1 MNSGARAEAAAR
13 RPVTAP
19 TPRTD
24 PAPLNPPVE
33 VTVKRFRV
41 ALALGAI
48 YLIWGTT
55 YLAVVIMLRTIPPFA
70 GSAMRYSLGGTLLLA
85 WLLAF
90 RRQAFAGLPW
100 PRLLLAGVL
109 LVAGGNGFAV
119 WAQQG
124 VPSGIAALLISS
136 VPVFVMVLNWLFFAR
151 RAPDTRSL
159 AGILIGMCGVGV
171 IVVHL
176 HSLAGAVRMPYVFA
190 LLGAMLCWSSGT
202 LVSRGTVVASQVSAA
217 TCVQMLVGAGLLS
230 LIALVHGDWHALHAA
245 RVAPASWLAL
255 GYLTVFG
262 SIVALSC
269 FLWLLTQVPPHH
281 ATTYALVNPVI
292 ALLLGSLLLGERIT
306 ADVALAVLLILVGVG
321 LVLFQGEHALAAR
334 LRRWWPLGKPRT

>member
-1 MNSGARAEAAAR
+1 M
-13 RPVTAP
+13 
-19 TPRTD
+19 
-24 PAPLNPPVE
+24 
-33 VTVKRFRV
+33 RV

-48 YLIWGTT
+48 YVIWGTT

-70 GSAMRYSLGGTLLLA
+70 GSAMRYSFGGALLLA

-90 RRQAFAGLPW
+90 RRDAFAGLPW
-100 PRLLLAGVL
+100 PRLLMAGVL

-124 VPSGIAALLISS
+124 VPSGLAALLISS
-136 VPVFVMVLNWLFFAR
+136 VPVFVMLLNWLFFAR
-151 RAPDTRSL
+151 RAPEPRAL
-159 AGILIGMCGVGV
+159 LGILIGMGGVGV
-171 IVVHL
+171 IVAHL
-176 HSLAGAVRMPYVFA
+176 HTLSGAVRMPYVFA

-202 LVSRGTVVASQVSAA
+202 LVSRGTVAANQVAAA

-230 LIALVHGDWHALHAA
+230 TIALVHGDWHALRAA
-245 RVAPASWLAL
+245 HVAPSSWLAL

-269 FLWLLTQVPPHH
+269 FLWLLTQVSPHK
-281 ATTYALVNPVI
+281 ATTYALVNPLI

-306 ADVALAVLLILVGVG
+306 ADVAVAVLLILAGVG
-321 LVLFQGEHALAAR
+321 LVLFQ
-334 LRRWWPLGKPRT
+334 PRT

>member
-1 MNSGARAEAAAR
+1 M
-13 RPVTAP
+13 
-19 TPRTD
+19 
-24 PAPLNPPVE
+24 
-33 VTVKRFRV
+33 
-41 ALALGAI
+41 ALGAI

-70 GSAMRYSLGGTLLLA
+70 GSAMRYTFGGTLLLL
-85 WLLAF
+85 WLLLF

-136 VPVFVMVLNWLFFAR
+136 VPVFVMLLNWLFFAR
-151 RAPDTRSL
+151 RAPDVRSL
-159 AGILIGMCGVGV
+159 IGILIGMCGVAV

-176 HSLAGAVRMPYVFA
+176 HTLSGAVRMPYVLA

-202 LVSRGTVVASQVSAA
+202 LVSRGTIVAAQVSAG
-217 TCVQMLVGAGLLS
+217 TCVQMLVGATLLS
-230 LIALVHGDWHALHAA
+230 LMALVHGDWRALFAA
-245 RVAPASWLAL
+245 HVSLGSWLAL
-255 GYLTVFG
+255 AYLTVFG

-269 FLWLLTQVPPHH
+269 FLWLLTQVSPQK
-281 ATTYALVNPVI
+281 ATTYALVNPLV
-292 ALLLGSLLLGERIT
+292 ALLLGSLLLGEKIT
-306 ADVALAVLLILVGVG
+306 ASVAVAVLLILAGVG
-321 LVLFQGEHALAAR
+321 LVLFQG
-334 LRRWWPLGKPRT
+334 KPRT